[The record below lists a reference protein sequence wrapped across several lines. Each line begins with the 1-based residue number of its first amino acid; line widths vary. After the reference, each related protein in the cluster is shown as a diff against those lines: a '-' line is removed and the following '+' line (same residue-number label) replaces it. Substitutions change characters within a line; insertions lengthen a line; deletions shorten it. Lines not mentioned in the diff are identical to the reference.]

1 MYIEI
6 KGVNFVNKG
15 AELMMHAV
23 LQKVGEKIP
32 QARFVLA
39 PDESSSYK
47 KRAKL
52 GLYQKIWF
60 SKFRIPLGMYFGKYI
75 HKKLREYYGLV
86 CHEEI
91 KFVLDASGFSYSDQ
105 WGPGSSVLMAKAI
118 KRWRNNNT
126 KIILLPQAMGPFTSK
141 QIRQAFA
148 QVVEKAD
155 LIFPRDEI
163 SYKHVTDLV
172 GEQKHVIQAPDF
184 TNLVKGVV
192 PEEFKSKEGR
202 FCIIPNY
209 HMIDKTSS
217 KESKKYIPFLVNCV
231 QHLLKK
237 KILPFILIHEGEQ
250 DYWLAKEVCKQCGE
264 DMEIV
269 REVNPLKIKGIIG
282 TCRGVI
288 SSRFHG
294 LVSALSQ
301 GVPALGTG
309 WSHKYEMLFADY
321 GFPEGCIPVD
331 SSDSEIKKR
340 IVQITDEAKTIQLR
354 QKLTE
359 AAQIQKQRSEKM
371 WDRVFACI
379 GV

>member
-6 KGVNFVNKG
+6 KGVGFLNKG

-39 PDESSSYK
+39 PDVNSSYE
-47 KRAKL
+47 KRARL
-52 GLYQKIWF
+52 GLYQKLWF
-60 SKFRIPLGMYFGKYI
+60 SKFGIPLGMYFGRYI
-75 HKKLREYYGLV
+75 HKRLREYYGLV

-91 KFVLDASGFSYSDQ
+91 KIVLDASGFSYTDQ
-105 WGPGSSVLMAKAI
+105 GGPGSSVLMTNAI
-118 KRWRNNNT
+118 KRWKKNNT
-126 KIILLPQAMGPFTSK
+126 KVVLLPQAMGPFTSK
-141 QIRQAFA
+141 QIRNAFA

-155 LIFPRDEI
+155 LVFPRDEI

-192 PEEFKSKEGR
+192 PEEFKGKEGR

-209 HMIDKTSS
+209 RMIDKTSPE
-217 KESKKYIPFLVNCV
+217 ESRKYIPFLVNCT
-231 QHLLKK
+231 QNLLKQ
-237 KILPFILIHEGEQ
+237 KIRPFILIHGGEQ

-264 DMEIV
+264 ELEIV

-301 GVPALGTG
+301 GVPALATG

-321 GFPEGCIPVD
+321 SFLEGCISVD
-331 SSDSEIKKR
+331 SSDSEIKKG
-340 IVQITDEAKTIQLR
+340 IVQITDETNVAQLK

-371 WDRVFACI
+371 WDRVFKCI
-379 GV
+379 GM

>member
-6 KGVNFVNKG
+6 KGVGFINKG

-32 QARFVLA
+32 QAKFVLA
-39 PDESSSYK
+39 PGVNSPYR
-47 KRAKL
+47 KRAGL

-60 SKFRIPLGMYFGKYI
+60 SKFGIPLGMYFGQYI
-75 HKKLREYYGLV
+75 HKKLREYYGLI

-91 KFVLDASGFSYSDQ
+91 KIVFDASGFSYSDQ
-105 WGPGSSVLMAKAI
+105 WGPGKSVMTAKAI
-118 KRWRNNNT
+118 KRWKKNNT
-126 KIILLPQAMGPFTSK
+126 KVILLPQAMGPFTSK
-141 QIRQAFA
+141 QIRQAFS
-148 QVVEKAD
+148 QIVGKAD
-155 LIFPRDEI
+155 LVFPRDGV
-163 SYKHVTDLV
+163 SYKHVIDLV
-172 GEQKHVIQAPDF
+172 GEQQHVIQAPDF
-184 TNLVKGVV
+184 TNLVKGIV
-192 PEEFKSKEGR
+192 PEEFKGKEGR

-209 HMIDKTSS
+209 RMIDKTSS
-217 KESKKYIPFLVNCV
+217 EESKKYIPFLVNCV
-231 QHLLKK
+231 HHLLKQ
-237 KILPFILIHEGEQ
+237 KILPFIMVHEGEQ
-250 DYWLAKEVCKQCGE
+250 DSWLAKEVCKQCGE
-264 DMEIV
+264 ELEII

-301 GVPALGTG
+301 GVPALASG

-321 GFPEGCIPVD
+321 GFPEGCITVD
-331 SSDSEIKKR
+331 SSDAEIKKM
-340 IVQITDEAKTIQLR
+340 IVQITDETNVAQLK

-371 WDRVFACI
+371 WDRVFKCI

>member
-6 KGVNFVNKG
+6 KGVNFLNKG

-23 LQKVGEKIP
+23 LQKVNEKIP
-32 QARFVLA
+32 QAQFVL
-39 PDESSSYK
+39 ESQRTDPYK
-47 KRAKL
+47 KKARL

-60 SKFRIPLGMYFGKYI
+60 SIISIPLGMYFGKYI
-75 HKKLREYYGLV
+75 PKKVREFYGLV
-86 CHEEI
+86 CHEEVKI
-91 KFVLDASGFSYSDQ
+91 VFDASGFCYSDQ
-105 WGPGSSVLMAKAI
+105 WGPESSILMAKAT
-118 KRWRNNNT
+118 KRWKKNDI

-141 QIRQAFA
+141 KIRKAFSQI
-148 QVVEKAD
+148 VEKVD
-155 LIFPRDEI
+155 LVFPRDKI

-192 PEEFKSKEGR
+192 PEEFKSKKGR

-209 HMIDKTSS
+209 RMIDKTSS
-217 KESKKYIPFLVNCV
+217 EESKRYIPFLASCLQN
-231 QHLLKK
+231 LLKK
-237 KILPFILIHEGEQ
+237 KIPTFFLVHEGEQ
-250 DYWLAKEVCKQCGE
+250 DYCIAKEVCKQCGE
-264 DMEIV
+264 DLEIV

-301 GVPALGTG
+301 GIPALATG

-321 GFPEGCIPVD
+321 GFPKGCIPVD
-331 SSDSEIKKR
+331 STESEIRKR
-340 IVQITDEAKTIQLR
+340 IVQITYEPKAIQLR
-354 QKLTE
+354 QNLIE
-359 AAQIQKQRSEKM
+359 VAQIQKQRSEKM
-371 WDRVFACI
+371 WARVFECI
-379 GV
+379 KV